1 MTRTPVRSS
10 FAFALLAAQ
19 LLGSGVVSLA
29 HARERFDAPR
39 HIESAQ
45 NEQCLVVH
53 DAATCVL
60 CAFAHT
66 RGPAPAAPDA
76 AVAPPPEAHPAAPVI
91 ARLRPLSLPRGGDA
105 RAPPPAQG

>member
-1 MTRTPVRSS
+1 MTHRRAS
-10 FAFALLAAQ
+10 AIALALIVTQ
-19 LLGSGVVSLA
+19 LTWSAVVGVA

-45 NEQCLVVH
+45 HEQCLVVH

-66 RGPAPAAPDA
+66 RAPAPAAPEG
-76 AVAPPPEAHPAAPVI
+76 AVAPPPEPHPTAPVI
-91 ARLRPLSLPRGGDA
+91 ARLRPLSLPHSGEA
-105 RAPPPAQG
+105 RAPPPSQG

>member
-1 MTRTPVRSS
+1 MTQTPVRRS

-39 HIESAQ
+39 HIESVQ
-45 NEQCLVVH
+45 HEQCLVVH

-66 RGPAPAAPDA
+66 RAPAPAAPEG
-76 AVAPPPEAHPAAPVI
+76 AVAPPPEPHPTAPVI
-91 ARLRPLSLPRGGDA
+91 ARLRPLSLPHSGEA
-105 RAPPPAQG
+105 RAPPPSQG